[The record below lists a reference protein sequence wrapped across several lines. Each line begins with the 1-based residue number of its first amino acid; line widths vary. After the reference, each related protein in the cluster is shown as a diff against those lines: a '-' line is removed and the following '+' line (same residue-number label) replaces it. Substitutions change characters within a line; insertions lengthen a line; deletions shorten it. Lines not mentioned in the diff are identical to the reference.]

1 MDAQDK
7 ELLSLINACLKGNED
22 AWHLFINQYGKIV
35 RGCLSGYFR
44 GDTQK
49 IDEVTQ
55 QVCIKLWK
63 AGLRD
68 FRGTNRY
75 QFLSYLKLITVNEA
89 KTYLRLTTVRTR
101 EASINQDP
109 PSRDKPA
116 PATDI
121 PSGTPN
127 PEQTTSAR
135 ERLEILTNHL
145 HDLPLEQ
152 QQIFLMKAKGYKEK
166 EISELLGIP
175 EGTVASSYSRTLA
188 KLKIAIGHG

>member
-1 MDAQDK
+1 MEK
-7 ELLSLINACLKGNED
+7 LSEAACR
-22 AWHLFINQYGKIV
+22 A
-35 RGCLSGYFR
+35 YFR
-44 GDTQK
+44 GDAPK
-49 IDEVTQ
+49 IDDVTQ

-63 AGLRD
+63 AGLKD

-75 QFLSYLKLITVNEA
+75 QFLSYLKLVTVNEA
-89 KTYLRLTTVRTR
+89 KTYLRLTAARTR
-101 EASINQDP
+101 EVSINQDP
-109 PSRDKPA
+109 PSRDDPG
-116 PATDI
+116 PGTEI
-121 PSGTPN
+121 QSGTPN

-135 ERLEILTNHL
+135 ERLEILTSHL

-188 KLKIAIGHG
+188 KLKVAMGQG

>member
-1 MDAQDK
+1 MGDQDEK
-7 ELLSLINACLKGNED
+7 LLSLIDACLNGKEE
-22 AWHLFINQYGKIV
+22 AWHFFIRQYGKIV

-44 GDTQK
+44 GDAPK
-49 IDEVTQ
+49 IDDVTQ

-89 KTYLRLTTVRTR
+89 KTYLRLTAGRVREVSIDR
-101 EASINQDP
+101 DPASSDDP
-109 PSRDKPA
+109 RPV
-116 PATDI
+116 TEI
-121 PSGTPN
+121 VSGTPN

-135 ERLEILTNHL
+135 ERLEILTSHL

-166 EISELLGIP
+166 EISDLLGIP
-175 EGTVASSYSRTLA
+175 EGTVASSYSRIIA
-188 KLKIAIGHG
+188 KLKNALTRG